1 MSKINKVLYNV
12 DQRSDNAAETDWL
25 WMARHNIGLDDNH
38 ETGGVIG
45 KATTTDASGK
55 KTCGIAPLGE
65 NGLVP
70 AEFLPTFVDQ
80 VVNGYYYN
88 NKFYEDDQH
97 TQEITPNTNSTY
109 VDITVADRGVGYR
122 WTQASGYFEIANQNA
137 FGAIQAFNG
146 STAAGTIHADQPMDI
161 LQVKG
166 SQGIKVGASD
176 SGHTDAL
183 TIEHTNQVTAG
194 TIGSSSASSGITLA
208 VPYANYDANGH
219 ITGKGTHTHT
229 IPDAGA
235 DKGVVALQ
243 DSIAANESCTTK
255 AVTPHAVRVAI
266 DNLDNTP
273 NGTSGTGTNVTVKVI
288 QTKGTI
294 TGVTVTDDTAKASH
308 AHGNITSDGKV
319 TESASAYN
327 KLLVTNSS
335 NQITVGPV
343 FGTATTDAKL
353 FLNKK
358 GDWTNIPTATSSDVG
373 GIKIGYSES
382 GTNYAVKLSDGKAY
396 VKVPWTDTDTK
407 NTVGVG
413 NLSTSYP
420 GTSDSFYIPFVLSP
434 SSGDASAQSYTS
446 YGPNSNALL
455 RIAETSD
462 HQGYLLRFDGSI
474 VPSMASSLSTNALLT
489 FQAGKLNPSGQAG
502 DDDYPIYLDSDG
514 VPQVCDQITRQFT
527 YTVHAASAS
536 VNTIAKRVELDEAT
550 HQLIAFPDDISSD
563 SRKHRLG
570 YIAPDVADADHS
582 ATIGKVLTY
591 TDNGAVWDVGGK
603 VARGDIAYDLNQTTT
618 GYILREGDA
627 FYADDKLYYV
637 NNEWS
642 LGGYSWNTVDSSE
655 KSSHTV
661 KIPLCS
667 LSVAGTGT
675 SKDGI
680 IERMIKMWIPSA
692 GSGTANHLVKF
703 DSSGHLVDAG
713 FGISIGSSGSAADIL
728 YFY

>member
-122 WTQASGYFEIANQNA
+122 WTQGSGYFEIANQNA

-166 SQGIKVGASD
+166 SQGINVGAAD

-273 NGTSGTGTNVTVKVI
+273 NGTSGTGTNVTVKVV

-335 NQITVGPV
+335 NQVTVGPV

-358 GDWTNIPTATSSDVG
+358 GEWVNIPTATSAG
-373 GIKIGYSES
+373 G
-382 GTNYAVKLSDGKAY
+382 
-396 VKVPWTDTDTK
+396 
-407 NTVGVG
+407 
-413 NLSTSYP
+413 
-420 GTSDSFYIPFVLSP
+420 
-434 SSGDASAQSYTS
+434 
-446 YGPNSNALL
+446 
-455 RIAETSD
+455 
-462 HQGYLLRFDGSI
+462 
-474 VPSMASSLSTNALLT
+474 
-489 FQAGKLNPSGQAG
+489 
-502 DDDYPIYLDSDG
+502 DDYPIYLDSDG
-514 VPQVCDQITRQFT
+514 VPQVCEQITRQFT
-527 YTVHAASAS
+527 YTMHGASSS
-536 VNTIAKRVELDEAT
+536 VTTIAKRVELDEAT
-550 HQLIAFPDDISSD
+550 YQLIAFPDDISSD
-563 SRKHRLG
+563 SRQYRLG
-570 YIAPDVADADHS
+570 YIAPDVSDADHT

-591 TDNGAVWDVGGK
+591 TDNGVAWDVGGK
-603 VARGDIAYDLNQTTT
+603 VAKGDIAYDLNQTAT

-637 NNEWS
+637 NTEWS

-661 KIPLCS
+661 NIPLCS
-667 LSVAGTGT
+667 LSVAGVGT
-675 SKDGI
+675 PSDGI

-692 GSGTANHLVKF
+692 GSGTTNHLVKF